1 MQIECELGWYDF
13 GNWCWR
19 YLRMSKAELKQGSEG
34 CELKEGSEGCEL
46 EADSGWADSELTHT
60 TEGAAAEKK
69 DGSRRCCLD

>member
-19 YLRMSKAELKQGSEG
+19 YLRMRKA
-34 CELKEGSEGCEL
+34 ELKEGSEGCEL
-46 EADSGWADSELTHT
+46 EADSGLADSELAHT

-69 DGSRRCCLD
+69 DGSRRCCLG